1 VNSLTITQV
10 AEAFCRHRFAETY
23 ESLDDDVEWRLV
35 GGSPI
40 RGKAAVMA
48 ACEESAA
55 ELAGVS
61 TSFSRFRVIEA
72 ADCAIVESEAEYQ
85 ASADTSRV
93 ASCDIFD
100 FVGDRVMAITSFTVE
115 L

>member
-1 VNSLTITQV
+1 MSSLTKSQV
-10 AEAFCRHRFAETY
+10 ADAFCRHRFPETY
-23 ESLDDDVEWRLV
+23 ASLDDEVEWRLV

-40 RGKAAVMA
+40 RGKPAVMA
-48 ACEESAA
+48 ACEESAM

-72 ADCAIVESEAEYQ
+72 ADCAIVESEAEYR

-100 FVGDRVMAITSFTVE
+100 FVGDRVMSITSFTVE

>member
-1 VNSLTITQV
+1 MSSPTKTEV
-10 AEAFCRHRFAETY
+10 AEAFCRHRFGETY
-23 ESLDDDVEWRLV
+23 ASLDDDVEWRLV
-35 GGSPI
+35 GAGPI
-40 RGKAAVMA
+40 RGKAAVIA
-48 ACEESAA
+48 ACEESAV

-85 ASADTSRV
+85 ASAETSRV

-100 FVGDRVMAITSFTVE
+100 FVGDRVRAITSFSVE

>member
-1 VNSLTITQV
+1 MTSSTNARV
-10 AEAFCRHRFAETY
+10 AEAFCRHQFAETY
-23 ESLDDDVEWRLV
+23 ASLDDDVEWRLV
-35 GGSPI
+35 GGSPV

-48 ACEESAA
+48 TCEESAA

-61 TSFSRFRVIEA
+61 TSFRRFRVMEA
-72 ADCAIVESEAEYQ
+72 ADCVIVESEADYQ

-100 FVGDRVMAITSFTVE
+100 FVGDRVSAITSFTVE

>member
-1 VNSLTITQV
+1 MRSLTMTQV

-23 ESLDDDVEWRLV
+23 ASLGDDVEWRLV
-35 GGSPI
+35 GGSAI
-40 RGKAAVMA
+40 RGKAEVMA
-48 ACEESAA
+48 ACEQSAV
-55 ELAGVS
+55 ELAGVT
-61 TSFSRFRVIEA
+61 TSFSRFRVIA
-72 ADCAIVESEAEYQ
+72 ATDCAIVESEAEYQ